1 MRPPRPCRLSRR
13 TIMDFEAGERAFEVS
28 YRKQHGPAT
37 YICRRSHSKRVRNRA
52 GVYGKSPAEGWGI
65 APLKD

>member
-1 MRPPRPCRLSRR
+1 MRPRRPCRLSRR

-28 YRKQHGPAT
+28 CRKQHGPAT
-37 YICRRSHSKRVRNRA
+37 YICRHSHSKRVRNRA
-52 GVYGKSPAEGWGI
+52 GVYGESPAEGWGI